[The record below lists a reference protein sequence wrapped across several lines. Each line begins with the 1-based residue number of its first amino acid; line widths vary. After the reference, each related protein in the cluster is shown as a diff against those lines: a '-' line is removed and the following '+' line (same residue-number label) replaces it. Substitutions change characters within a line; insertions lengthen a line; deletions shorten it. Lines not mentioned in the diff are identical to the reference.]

1 MLLVEL
7 TGSCKALPEQIALMG
22 LNVGNV
28 GFVTFTVTVVAQPV
42 FAVYVMVVFPKV
54 MALTKPVLET
64 VANAGLLDVQA
75 LLAAAVPEPVNWE
88 LVFGHNTVFPEIF
101 GIGFTVTV
109 TALRTGLTQGPFT
122 PSI

>member
-1 MLLVEL
+1 
-7 TGSCKALPEQIALMG
+7 MG
-22 LNVGNV
+22 LNVGAV
-28 GFVTFTVTVVAQPV
+28 GFVTFTVTVVEQPV
-42 FAVYVMVVFPKV
+42 FAVYVMVVFPKL

-64 VANAGLLDVQA
+64 VANPGLLEVQA

-101 GIGFTVTV
+101 GIGFTVMV

-122 PSI
+122 PSM